1 MAQAQGKPVKRK
13 LKVSKGFIHA
23 VPCPHCGMK
32 LDFRSWQ
39 PASGTGWGD
48 YGLETGN
55 TIECWDEKK
64 KKGCRR
70 ISKIKA
76 VQQVTIVKL
85 QPWHR

>member
-1 MAQAQGKPVKRK
+1 MAQQKGQPAKRK

-23 VPCPHCGMK
+23 VPCPFCGMK
-32 LDFRSWQ
+32 MDFRSWQ
-39 PASGTGWGD
+39 PVSGSGWGD
-48 YGLETGN
+48 YGLEAGN

-76 VQQVTIVKL
+76 VNQVTIVKL
-85 QPWHR
+85 APHHR